1 LSGASVVMK
10 KTIFLYAVILAL
22 AAFAL
27 EWFEYRYITR
37 AYSIEIYII
46 VLVIAFGVLGV
57 WVGTRLIPRPVG
69 PEFSR
74 NDAALKSLG
83 ITDREYSVLELIA
96 LGQAN
101 KEIARSLDISPNTVK
116 THAANLFTKLEVAGR
131 VDAINKSREL
141 RLIP

>member
-1 LSGASVVMK
+1 MK
-10 KTIFLYAVILAL
+10 KTIFLYALILAL

-37 AYSIEIYII
+37 AYSTEIYII
-46 VLVIAFGVLGV
+46 VLVVAFGVLGV
-57 WVGTRLIPRPVG
+57 WVGTRLTSRPVG

-83 ITDREYSVLELIA
+83 ITEREYGVLELMA
-96 LGQAN
+96 SGQAN
-101 KEIARSLDISPNTVK
+101 KEIARSLEISPNTVK
-116 THAANLFTKLEVAGR
+116 THAANLFSKLEVTGR
-131 VDAINKSREL
+131 VDAINKGRDL